1 MFMWGSRRTSLL
13 TAALMIG
20 LIALVDAHVAAEIPL
35 GFLYLAPMLVV
46 GASLTRWE
54 VAGVAAICA
63 WLAEA
68 FDEFAWGPNTGLPR
82 DLLYFAAFFLMGLFM
97 HEVARSRKLAHR
109 HMRQMESEMT
119 ARKDAEEQLKVLV
132 DSSPAAIITTSSD
145 GCVLLANDAA
155 DRLFGLEPGTLR
167 GRSIRDYLPSLVN
180 VPAWDGNRQV
190 FRTAMQCRGRR
201 ADGEVFQ
208 ADVWF
213 STYVTSAGPRLAA
226 MVLDT
231 SEDLRIHEESSLHQM
246 LASSR
251 IMVAAISHE
260 VRNVCGAIALVH
272 ENLSRS
278 GKLAGN
284 KDFETLGTLVL
295 ALERIAAMDLQ
306 QSASHAAGVE
316 VQPVLDELRIVIDS
330 SLRDGGI
337 SSHWE
342 IEDGLPAVWA
352 DRQSL
357 MQVFLN
363 LTKNSERAMGET
375 EQKNLTVSAR
385 REASGVAIRFRDTG
399 CGVAHPERLFHPF
412 QEEAQSTGLGLYL
425 SRAFMRSF
433 KGDLHYEPET
443 GARLSWWSCHPLRGG
458 ARMIAMSSEIQILLI
473 DDHSLF
479 RESLSRLLQTE
490 ADLHIV
496 GTCASASEALALPHL
511 QEIDVVLLDYD
522 LGHEQGTL
530 FLIGREVSVSR
541 AVF

>member
-1 MFMWGSRRTSLL
+1 MPFFSMFMWGTRRTSLL
-13 TAALMIG
+13 IAALMIG
-20 LIALVDAHVAAEIPL
+20 LIASIDAHVAADIPL

-46 GASLTRWE
+46 GASLSRWE
-54 VAGVAAICA
+54 VAAVAAICA

-68 FDEFAWGPNTGLPR
+68 FDEFSWGPNTGLPR
-82 DLLYFAAFFLMGLFM
+82 DLLYFATFFLMGLFM
-97 HEVARSRKLAHR
+97 HEVVRSRKLTHR

-180 VPAWDGNRQV
+180 VPVWDGNRQV

-231 SEDLRIHEESSLHQM
+231 SEDLRIHEESSFHQM

-295 ALERIAAMDLQ
+295 ALERIAAMDLR
-306 QSASHAAGVE
+306 QSASHASGVE
-316 VQPVLDELRIVIDS
+316 VQPLLDELRIVIDS

-342 IEDGLPAVWA
+342 IEEGLPAVWA

-363 LTKNSERAMGET
+363 LTKNSERAMEET

-443 GARLSWWSCHPLRGG
+443 GGSTFVVELSSAP
-458 ARMIAMSSEIQILLI
+458 
-473 DDHSLF
+473 
-479 RESLSRLLQTE
+479 RESKNDNYEQRNPDI
-490 ADLHIV
+490 ADRRPQPV
-496 GTCASASEALALPHL
+496 PGEPQPAAS
-511 QEIDVVLLDYD
+511 D
-522 LGHEQGTL
+522 
-530 FLIGREVSVSR
+530 
-541 AVF
+541 